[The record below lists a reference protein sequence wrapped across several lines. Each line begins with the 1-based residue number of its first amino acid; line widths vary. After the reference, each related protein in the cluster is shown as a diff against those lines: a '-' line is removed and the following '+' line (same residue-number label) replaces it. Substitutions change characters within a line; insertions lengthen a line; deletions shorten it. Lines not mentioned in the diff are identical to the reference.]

1 MKIDI
6 NVFVSGVNHDDCGK
20 LFVYIFQLT
29 YTTLWFVFGLNI
41 KLIID
46 VRNSLL
52 FIVIQIVAS
61 EY

>member
-1 MKIDI
+1 MFLSVGLTMMI
-6 NVFVSGVNHDDCGK
+6 GGK

-29 YTTLWFVFGLNI
+29 FTTLWFVFGLNI

-61 EY
+61 EYW